1 MENSPSSNTTVL
13 TSTGRLLPTNHL
25 PRTLLFAQIHD
36 KAAKTAA
43 NPSDHQQFYNELNNS
58 YNNIIT
64 AMLLISVQWNHS
76 RFRAIQN
83 LLHCCHPFDDARDNL
98 EAPNKLASTT
108 STLQTNKALK
118 FFTFIPTYPRKKQK
132 LNLKSI
138 SWWLQDLLLH

>member
-13 TSTGRLLPTNHL
+13 NSTGHLLPTNHL
-25 PRTLLFAQIHD
+25 PGTLLFAQIHD

-43 NPSDHQQFYNELNNS
+43 NPLNHQQFYNELNNR
-58 YNNIIT
+58 YNNIST
-64 AMLLISVQWNHS
+64 ATLLISVQWNHS

>member
-1 MENSPSSNTTVL
+1 LQASLTILTKERTKSSSNTTVL

-36 KAAKTAA
+36 K
-43 NPSDHQQFYNELNNS
+43 
-58 YNNIIT
+58 
-64 AMLLISVQWNHS
+64 V
-76 RFRAIQN
+76 
-83 LLHCCHPFDDARDNL
+83 HCCHPFDDAQDNL

-108 STLQTNKALK
+108 SALQTNKALK
-118 FFTFIPTYPRKKQK
+118 FFTFIPTYSRKKQK